1 MQKVVLLFGF
11 LALITAVCPVFAGEK
26 YLLEQQCNQCR
37 ADTNQ
42 CYDDLDSSSG
52 GVAAATMSEACVNM
66 QATCDR
72 VCNSSMGTSPDRY
85 NYGLRIG
92 NSTASASPRRRQ
104 DETLAKATGLVKAQ
118 PRATRTSRRC
128 RNALRQGLRGD
139 CRRSGQA
146 WDQGRRHPLWQKMA
160 VTRRHAGQTRSVGPV
175 GR

>member
-85 NYGLRIG
+85 NYGFYSCKRACDG
-92 NSTASASPRRRQ
+92 HCN
-104 DETLAKATGLVKAQ
+104 LACQ
-118 PRATRTSRRC
+118 F
-128 RNALRQGLRGD
+128 GD
-139 CRRSGQA
+139 DPDCV
-146 WDQGRRHPLWQKMA
+146 DQCKEKEHLCIRKNCQ
-160 VTRRHAGQTRSVGPV
+160 QQ
-175 GR
+175 